1 MAEVIPFV
9 ATRYANCEAQ
19 ELALKLAPPYDVI
32 DAAHQQRLYDA
43 HRHNIVRVDFGRK
56 LPNDDDYEN
65 RYTRGEAAWRE
76 WKKAG
81 VLTEDTQKGFY
92 VYEQEFDVPGTGG
105 RVCRRGFFGA
115 VRLQDFSEGGI
126 RAHEQTF
133 DGPKA
138 DRFRLMRSTNCNFSP
153 IFCIYTDL
161 ERSVD
166 KAIAAGIAGQKPIEA
181 TFDGVVHRMWTLTKP
196 ASVTAIGKAMHDQ
209 TLFIADGHH
218 RYETALLYRDE
229 MRATLAQQNGVQP
242 WDYTLMYLNN
252 TCDEGLTILPTHRVL
267 SREACVGIDVE
278 EILTDLEEHFEIEPI
293 KIDHANLESEAAR
306 LTQLLEQSGRQ
317 APSFIVLV
325 PKGGARLLRL
335 RPETDLNELIEDEA
349 IPLAIKQLDVTLL
362 HQYIINLQVLGNPE
376 IELDDQDVIYVKDA
390 AKAIEM
396 MKNGRHGIAFLM
408 NPTRIDQVTAIA
420 EMGLRMPHKST
431 YFYPKLCTGMVM
443 RDLNSPF

>member
-1 MAEVIPFV
+1 MADVVPFV
-9 ATRYANCEAQ
+9 ATRFASCDAQ
-19 ELALKLAPPYDVI
+19 ELAQKLAPPYDVI
-32 DAAHQQRLYDA
+32 DAPRQQQLYDA
-43 HRHNIVRVDFGRK
+43 HKHNIVRVDYGRK

-65 RYTRGEAAWRE
+65 RYTRSEATWRE
-76 WKKAG
+76 WRKSG

-92 VYEQEFDVPGTGG
+92 VYEQEFDVPGTGE
-105 RVCRRGFFGA
+105 RARRRGFFGA

-138 DRFRLMRSTNCNFSP
+138 DRFRLMRSTSCNLSP
-153 IFCIYTDL
+153 IFCVYTDL
-161 ERSVD
+161 ARSVD
-166 KAIAAGIAGQKPIEA
+166 KAIESGIAGLKPIEA
-181 TFDGVVHRMWTLTKP
+181 TFDDVVHRLWILTKP
-196 ASVTAIGKAMHDQ
+196 AAVAAISKTMQEQ

-229 MRATLAQQNGVQP
+229 MRATLAKQNGAQP

-252 TCDEGLTILPTHRVL
+252 TCDEGLAILPTHRVL
-267 SREACVGIDVE
+267 SREACVGIDVT
-278 EILTDLEEHFEIEPI
+278 EILSDLEENFEIEPI
-293 KIDHANLESEAAR
+293 KIDHAQLEAEAAR
-306 LTQLLEQSGRQ
+306 LTQLLEVSGKR
-317 APSFIVLV
+317 APSFIMLL

-335 RPETDLNELIEDEA
+335 RPEADLDDLIDDET

-362 HQYIINLQVLGNPE
+362 HQYVINRQVLGNPE
-376 IELDDQDVIYVKDA
+376 IELDDQDVCYVKDA
-390 AKAIEM
+390 ARAIDM

-408 NPTRIDQVTAIA
+408 NPTRIDQVTTIA